1 MADHSGTRSWIYS
14 TMKDRIW
21 PKGLVAM
28 ALVLSVSMAIYAAN
42 LHQAESLIS
51 QPADLHRSLQQQEL
65 QVLLAKLDKRL
76 KQDKQDHEASL
87 FKAML
92 YFNTGALKKALGEI
106 EQLTA
111 RAPDFHLAQLVKG
124 DLLMSRFGPV
134 SDIGESPL
142 LKNIDAKGREKLEQ
156 LRAEA
161 QARLKAMVE
170 IELGNKVPMQLLGLG
185 SSTDIAILV
194 EKKYNRL
201 YVFARTSE
209 HEPPRL
215 IRDYYVSTG
224 KKRGNKTIRGDLRTP
239 EGVYFVTS
247 WIPDKNLPDKYGV
260 GAFPV
265 NYPNELDRKL
275 GKTGGGIW
283 LHGTYRG
290 FYSRPPLDS
299 EGCVVLP
306 NIDLSGLKNE
316 IVPGKTPVII
326 TEQANWLDR
335 ATWQRQHSEIMAA
348 LEQWRQDWESLDA
361 DKYLSHYSDDF
372 WSKGHTLS
380 SWSARKRYLARSKTY
395 QRIRLSDIA
404 LFAYPVESQQ
414 QPVVVARFR
423 QQYES
428 NNYNGDIHKRV
439 YLRKDGQQWRIMYEG
454 G

>member
-1 MADHSGTRSWIYS
+1 
-14 TMKDRIW
+14 MKNRNW
-21 PKGLVAM
+21 PKGLLAM
-28 ALVLSVSMAIYAAN
+28 ALVLSVSMAIYASN
-42 LHQAESLIS
+42 FYQAESLIS
-51 QPADLHRSLQQQEL
+51 QQSGLQSQSQQQEL

-76 KQDKQDHEASL
+76 RQDKQDHEASL

-92 YFNTGALKKALGEI
+92 FFNTGSLQKALSEI
-106 EQLTA
+106 ERLTA
-111 RAPDFHLAQLVKG
+111 RAPDFHLAHLVKG
-124 DLLMSRFGPV
+124 DMLMSRFGQV

-142 LKNIDAKGREKLEQ
+142 LQNIGDKGYEKLRQ

-161 QARLKAMVE
+161 KARLKAMIE

-185 SSTDIAILV
+185 SSINRAILV

-224 KKRGNKTIRGDLRTP
+224 KKRGNKKIRGDLRTP

-275 GKTGGGIW
+275 GKTGDGIW
-283 LHGTYRG
+283 LHGTYRR

-316 IVPGKTPVII
+316 IVPGKTPVVI
-326 TEQANWLDR
+326 TEEVNWLDR
-335 ATWQRQHSEIMAA
+335 TTWQRQHSEIMAS

-361 DKYLSHYSDDF
+361 DKYLSHYSEDF
-372 WSKGHTLS
+372 WAKGHTLT
-380 SWSARKRYLARSKTY
+380 SWSARKRYLAHSKTY
-395 QRIRLSDIA
+395 QRIKLSDIA

-428 NNYNGDIHKRV
+428 NNYNGDIHKRL
-439 YLRKDGQQWRIMYEG
+439 YLRKDGQRWRIMYEG
-454 G
+454 V

>member
-1 MADHSGTRSWIYS
+1 
-14 TMKDRIW
+14 MKKRIW
-21 PKGLVAM
+21 PKGLLAT
-28 ALVLSVSMAIYAAN
+28 ALILSVSVAIYAAN
-42 LHQAESLIS
+42 FHQAETLVSHQAGLNTPS
-51 QPADLHRSLQQQEL
+51 QQQSLQNLFVQ
-65 QVLLAKLDKRL
+65 LDKRL

-92 YFNTGALKKALGEI
+92 YFNTGALQKALSEI
-106 EQLTA
+106 EQLTE
-111 RAPDFHLAQLVKG
+111 RAPDFHLAHLVKG
-124 DLLMSRFGPV
+124 DMLMSRYGQV

-142 LKNIDAKGREKLEQ
+142 LQNIGDKGREKLQQ

-161 QARLKAMVE
+161 RARLKAMIE

-185 SSTDIAILV
+185 SSIDTAILV

-201 YVFARTSE
+201 YVYGRTSK

-224 KKRGNKTIRGDLRTP
+224 KKPGNKHVRGDLRTP

-247 WIPDKNLPDKYGV
+247 WIADKNLPDKYGA

-275 GKTGGGIW
+275 GKTGDGIW

-306 NIDLSGLKNE
+306 NIDLSGLQNE
-316 IVPGKTPVII
+316 IIPGKTPVVI

-335 ATWQRQHSEIMAA
+335 AEWQRQRDEIMTA

-372 WSKGHTLS
+372 WSKGHTLA

-395 QRIRLSDIA
+395 QHIKLSDIA
-404 LFAYPVESQQ
+404 LFAYPVKAQQ
-414 QPVVVARFR
+414 QPMVVARFR

-439 YLRKDGQQWRIMYEG
+439 YLRKDARHWRIMYEG